1 MPCGYRPNIAAKIM
15 GKNTEKTIWIV
26 SHMDVVPPG
35 DLELWKTNPYQ
46 VVVDGDTFIGWGV
59 EDNQHGLTSSLLVA
73 HALQKLSVTPDLN
86 LGLLFVADEET
97 GNKTTDRKS
106 VV

>member
-1 MPCGYRPNIAAKIM
+1 
-15 GKNTEKTIWIV
+15 
-26 SHMDVVPPG
+26 MDVVPPG

-46 VVVDGDTFIGWGV
+46 VVVDGDTLIGRGV

-97 GNKTTDRKS
+97 GNNLGIHYILEHHAEIFPS
-106 VV
+106 Y